1 MSCINVSVR
10 RASNPINA
18 TASKAGFSLN
28 ADVRSVSSS
37 ISADVSNACE
47 SINISVQSYGNTI
60 ELDAEDT
67 EEHLNVRFGLI
78 CMVNKEKIL
87 LVKPEHIFLMLSN
100 NYTDDVDVF
109 ANVDWQVLK

>member
-1 MSCINVSVR
+1 MSCINVSAR
-10 RASNPINA
+10 RVSNPINA
-18 TASKAGFSLN
+18 AASKVGFILN

-37 ISADVSNACE
+37 MSADISNAGE
-47 SINISVQSYGNTI
+47 SINVTVQANSDTV
-60 ELDAEDT
+60 ELEAEDT

-78 CMVNKEKIL
+78 CMVNKERIL
-87 LVKPEHIFLMLSN
+87 QVKPEHIFLMLSN